1 MTSNFPQ
8 TQTQIP
14 KFLGGFGTQD
24 STLDDPQTVILER
37 LESLTNQTGQL
48 KLEVMD
54 RPIKYNSQI
63 RDLGDE
69 TYELTEPLLI
79 TIEEYSVDDTVIA
92 SFPEVEAF
100 GEGIT
105 ETEAILNLKLAIL
118 DLYDELKET
127 PVDELGS
134 LPRSWLN
141 VLHKIIHTEQ

>member
-14 KFLGGFGTQD
+14 KFLAGFSGQD
-24 STLDDPQTVILER
+24 STLDDAQTVILER

-48 KLEVMD
+48 KLEVTD
-54 RPIKYNSQI
+54 RPLKYNSQI

-69 TYELTEPLLI
+69 SYKLTESILI
-79 TIEEYSVDDTVIA
+79 SIEEYPGDDTVIA

-100 GEGIT
+100 GEGVT

-118 DLYDELKET
+118 DLFDELRET
-127 PVDELGS
+127 PADELGN
-134 LPRSWLN
+134 LPQSWLN
-141 VLHKIIHTEQ
+141 VLQTIISTKQ

>member
-14 KFLGGFGTQD
+14 KFIEGFGSQD
-24 STLDDPQTVILER
+24 STLDDTQTVILER

-48 KLEVMD
+48 KLEVME
-54 RPIKYNSQI
+54 RPLKYNSQI

-69 TYELTEPLLI
+69 TYKLTESILI
-79 TIEEYSVDDTVIA
+79 TIEEYLGDDTVIA

-100 GEGIT
+100 GEGTT
-105 ETEAILNLKLAIL
+105 ETEAILNLKLSIL
-118 DLYDELKET
+118 DLYSELKET
-127 PVDELGS
+127 PVDELGN

-141 VLHKIIHTEQ
+141 VLQKIIHSEQ